1 MNYIYDILLNFN
13 EEIYD
18 FYEWNI
24 NDDITHIRKIPI
36 IKTDSL
42 HMKNIKNN
50 YIEFEEKFLSIIKN
64 KTETFSGR
72 TVKNIEYAFLISDGI
87 EVIGI
92 NIQNKKI
99 KYSKLLLNE
108 DKEVLEVV
116 GRLKE
121 NEIVYKILNKK
132 IISEFKTRKEKEM
145 YKYVI
150 KEIKKLKSEENIEKL
165 KYISFECF
173 SEKIENGIYENL
185 ISKIDDNYIKLYKI
199 FKLIQVSK

>member
-18 FYEWNI
+18 FYEWNP

-50 YIEFEEKFLSIIKN
+50 YIEFNEEFLFNIKN
-64 KTETFSGR
+64 KTEIFSGR
-72 TVKNIEYAFLISDGI
+72 TIKNIEYAFLISDGV

-92 NIQNKKI
+92 NINNKKI

-108 DKEVLEVV
+108 EAEVLEVA

-121 NEIVYKILNKK
+121 NEILYTILNQKK
-132 IISEFKTRKEKEM
+132 SFEFKTRKEKEM
-145 YKYVI
+145 YKYVL
-150 KEIKKLKSEENIEKL
+150 KELKKLKNEANTSKL

-173 SEKIENGIYENL
+173 SEKIEDNIYQNL
-185 ISKIDDNYIKLYKI
+185 IDKLEDNYIKLYKI
-199 FKLIQVSK
+199 FKLMQVSK

>member
-18 FYEWNI
+18 FYEWNP

-50 YIEFEEKFLSIIKN
+50 YIEFNEEFLFNIKN
-64 KTETFSGR
+64 KTEIFSGR
-72 TVKNIEYAFLISDGI
+72 TIKNIEYAFLISDGV

-92 NIQNKKI
+92 NINNKKI

-108 DKEVLEVV
+108 EAEVLEVA

-121 NEIVYKILNKK
+121 NEILYTILNQKK
-132 IISEFKTRKEKEM
+132 SFEFKTRKEKEM
-145 YKYVI
+145 YKYVL
-150 KEIKKLKSEENIEKL
+150 KELKKLKNEENTSKL

-173 SEKIENGIYENL
+173 SEKIEDNIYQNL
-185 ISKIDDNYIKLYKI
+185 IDKLEDNYIKLYKI
-199 FKLIQVSK
+199 FKLMQVSK

>member
-18 FYEWNI
+18 FYEWNT
-24 NDDITHIRKIPI
+24 NDEITHIRKIPI
-36 IKTDSL
+36 IKTNSL

-50 YIEFEEKFLSIIKN
+50 YVEFEEEFLSTIKN
-64 KTETFSGR
+64 KTEIFSGR
-72 TVKNIEYAFLISDGI
+72 TIKNIEYAFLISDGI
-87 EVIGI
+87 EVIGL
-92 NIQNKKI
+92 NIKNKKI

-108 DKEVLEVV
+108 ESEVLEVV

-121 NEIVYKILNKK
+121 NEILYKILNKK
-132 IISEFKTRKEKEM
+132 NISEFKTRKEKEM
-145 YKYVI
+145 YKYVM

-173 SEKIENGIYENL
+173 SEKIENDIYENL
-185 ISKIDDNYIKLYKI
+185 INKIDDNYVKLYKI

>member
-18 FYEWNI
+18 FYEWNT
-24 NDDITHIRKIPI
+24 NDEITHIRKIPI

-42 HMKNIKNN
+42 NIKNIKNN
-50 YIEFEEKFLSIIKN
+50 YVEFEEEFLSTIKN
-64 KTETFSGR
+64 KTEIFSGR
-72 TVKNIEYAFLISDGI
+72 TIKNIEYAFLISDGI

-92 NIQNKKI
+92 NIKNKKI

-108 DKEVLEVV
+108 ESEVLEVV

-121 NEIVYKILNKK
+121 NEILYIVLNQKN
-132 IISEFKTRKEKEM
+132 ISEFKTRKEKEM

-150 KEIKKLKSEENIEKL
+150 KEIKKLKNEENIDKL
-165 KYISFECF
+165 KYISYECF
-173 SEKIENGIYENL
+173 SEKIENNIYENL
-185 ISKIDDNYIKLYKI
+185 INKIDDNYIKLYKI